1 MWFSNDCSCG
11 LNRYH
16 GHNHMTFSTGSF
28 VNIDKNITITKCIE
42 PKMNKQIERCVALV
56 APTNF

>member
-1 MWFSNDCSCG
+1 
-11 LNRYH
+11 
-16 GHNHMTFSTGSF
+16 MTFSTGSF
-28 VNIDKNITITKCIE
+28 VNINKSITITKCIE